1 MESTVRLAILGDRDA
16 GRSVH
21 STLDDALRHAIGARH
36 RTLVWEWIH
45 TETLAIEPVSVLA
58 GANGIVAATDD
69 ACANLDGALAGIRLA
84 RERHIPFLA
93 VGGAFRHAVVEFA
106 RNVLGLALPS
116 AATMVQEEAL
126 AAGGAGRRRSGAF
139 FLDTDSRAAALY
151 GRWRAVEEISATAAL
166 EPALRELLER
176 GGLHVTGTSEAGEP
190 TVLELQGHPMYI
202 ATQFEP
208 QLASRPQAPAPLIR
222 AIVDAAVRHREQRRG
237 TPHGLAAI
245 G

>member
-1 MESTVRLAILGDRDA
+1 MESTVRLAILGDHDA

-36 RTLVWEWIH
+36 RTLVWDWIH
-45 TETLAIEPVSVLA
+45 TETLAIEPVSILSR
-58 GANGIVAATDD
+58 ANGILAATDD
-69 ACANLDGALAGIRLA
+69 ACSSLDGALAGIRIA
-84 RERHIPFLA
+84 RERRIPFLA

-106 RNVLGLALPS
+106 RNVLHLALPS
-116 AATMVQEEAL
+116 AAAL
-126 AAGGAGRRRSGAF
+126 AREEELAIGGPPHRRSGAF

-166 EPALRELLER
+166 EPALRELVSDA
-176 GGLHVTGTSEAGEP
+176 GLHVTGTSETGEP
-190 TVLELQGHPMYI
+190 TVLELRDHPFFI
-202 ATQFEP
+202 AAQFEP
-208 QLASRPQAPAPLIR
+208 QLTSRPQSPAPLVR
-222 AIVDAAVRHREQRRG
+222 ALVDAAIRHREERRG